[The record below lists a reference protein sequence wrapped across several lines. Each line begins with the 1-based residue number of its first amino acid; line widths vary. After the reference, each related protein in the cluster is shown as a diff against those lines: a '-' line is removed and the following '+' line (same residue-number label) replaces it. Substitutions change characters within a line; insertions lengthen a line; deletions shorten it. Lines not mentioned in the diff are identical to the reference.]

1 MAQAVAQH
9 KNPWALPPLP
19 LDFDRRLPKLTQGW
33 PGPKR
38 INRLMNLSL
47 GCSAAFLCLVFPIM
61 LSQSVSA
68 QDGGGWQL
76 MVVTG
81 DAMEPAICSGA
92 LTLVRKTPFDR
103 LREGDII
110 VFARADGRLHAQRII
125 SLQRGGAFTKGDR
138 VPLPE
143 SAPVTPEMYRCQVL
157 KVFNGFSSVTRA
169 LTE

>member
-1 MAQAVAQH
+1 MAQAAAQH

-19 LDFDRRLPKLTQGW
+19 QNFDRRLPKPTHGKL
-33 PGPKR
+33 GPKQ

-47 GCSAAFLCLVFPIM
+47 GFSAAFLCLVFPIL
-61 LSQSVSA
+61 LSQSVNAEDSA
-68 QDGGGWQL
+68 GWQL

-92 LTLVRKTPFDR
+92 LTLVRKTPFER

-110 VFARADGRLHAQRII
+110 VFTQADGRLRAQRII
-125 SLQRGGAFTKGDR
+125 STQRGGVLTKGDHA
-138 VPLPE
+138 PLPE
-143 SAPVTPEMYRCQVL
+143 AAPVTESMYRCQVK
-157 KVFNGFSSVTRA
+157 KVFNGFALLTRA